1 LTRAQEPM
9 PGGIP
14 IELSA
19 GDGVVYS
26 HMGLHWGSNY
36 STKLRR
42 TVHLGYRAFG
52 GDSYPIVDHFYWNL
66 EFTQH
71 LPIEARTQFE
81 RFSQLHQQQC
91 DVIEATFHAIRNMDA
106 DGFRDGLA
114 KLHPGEEERMVA
126 VVFLSKLADKVRKL
140 KDPEISKLPIE
151 ERIGEISAHRLNFH
165 LYEDFAHRFSTKD
178 AESIWKRFSTLY
190 EKIEAEIIRSVPERT
205 SRVMRYQ
212 LTDMPANFEVE
223 DFIQSW

>member
-1 LTRAQEPM
+1 M

-52 GDSYPIVDHFYWNL
+52 GASYPIVDHFYWSL
-66 EFTQH
+66 DFTQH
-71 LPIEARTQFE
+71 LPAEARAQFE
-81 RFSQLHQQQC
+81 HFFRLHQQQC
-91 DVIEATFHAIRNMDA
+91 NVIEATFHAIRNKDA

-114 KLHPGEEERMVA
+114 KLHPGEEERMVT
-126 VVFLSKLADKVRKL
+126 VVFLSKLADKVRK
-140 KDPEISKLPIE
+140 
-151 ERIGEISAHRLNFH
+151 
-165 LYEDFAHRFSTKD
+165 T
-178 AESIWKRFSTLY
+178 
-190 EKIEAEIIRSVPERT
+190 
-205 SRVMRYQ
+205 Q
-212 LTDMPANFEVE
+212 
-223 DFIQSW
+223 